1 MHTDVLAWLGTRWH
15 GWRRVCL
22 LAGVLTWPETRLPVA
37 DVAVDALTWLGT
49 CQLRVGG
56 LTWVGTRIRLY
67 THSKRVSTG
76 PSGGKTAGL
85 TYCEY
90 KVLPEQRTQIYAEG
104 VGNNS
109 NRPVNASVRSRM
121 GK

>member
-1 MHTDVLAWLGTRWH
+1 MVGDVSVACRRTDVGGDAYT
-15 GWRRVCL
+15 
-22 LAGVLTWPETRLPVA
+22 
-37 DVAVDALTWLGT
+37 AVYTQET
-49 CQLRVGG
+49 CQYR
-56 LTWVGTRIRLY
+56 TSRA
-67 THSKRVSTG
+67 
-76 PSGGKTAGL
+76 KTAGL